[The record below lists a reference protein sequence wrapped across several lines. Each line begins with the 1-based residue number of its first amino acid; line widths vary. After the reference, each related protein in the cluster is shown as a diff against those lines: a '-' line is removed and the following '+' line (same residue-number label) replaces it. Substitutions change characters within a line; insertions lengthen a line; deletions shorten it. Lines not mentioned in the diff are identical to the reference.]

1 MESHQLSLLSS
12 LRAEPRPEDYI
23 QPHYKEGY
31 RLAIDALASSGRESY
46 QDVIKAERL
55 GNFLSERE
63 LLFVTDNALQ
73 PLDGND
79 AEETNGSPDG
89 GSSSGTY
96 WPVQSDVE
104 TPDLE
109 LGWPDLPPERRQT
122 SIDLLFHPPRLNS
135 PTIKEVVRKHM
146 QDAKQVR
153 SCLSVDERLRESFR
167 SRCLSEALL
176 NRI

>member
-109 LGWPDLPPERRQT
+109 LGWPDSSAYRGVTRVNVYTQPPLHEPTHVKEMIRRTIAQAQKVGG
-122 SIDLLFHPPRLNS
+122 LNH
-135 PTIKEVVRKHM
+135 TIGKKRY
-146 QDAKQVR
+146 
-153 SCLSVDERLRESFR
+153 L
-167 SRCLSEALL
+167 
-176 NRI
+176 